1 MDKSRESTRAEQPV
15 ERPLFEALLYP
26 HRSLSERGF
35 LILTIGNILIVALWG
50 GLFLVLGAWPIF
62 GFLGAE
68 CLLFWWLL
76 RTHFRGDRRAER
88 IRLYADRLVL
98 QQIDAKGRVAES
110 RFEPYWLQVVL
121 KERGFPRHGY
131 EVRVEGEPSG
141 EVTSG
146 AHAPML
152 EQGIG
157 LAYVPVEVSRP
168 GSMIEIVVRDKAV
181 PAEVVRPPFYTEG
194 SVRK

>member
-1 MDKSRESTRAEQPV
+1 MDKSRESTSAEQPV

-26 HRSLSERGF
+26 IRSLCEGGL
-35 LILTIGNILIVALWG
+35 LILYIGNILIVALWG

-88 IRLYADRLVL
+88 IRLYAERLVL
-98 QQIDAKGRVAES
+98 QQFDAKGRVAGS

-121 KERGFPRHGY
+121 KERGFEDPALLLRSHG
-131 EVRVEGEPSG
+131 RAVEIGAFLGAGERRQFAQ
-141 EVTSG
+141 ELQ
-146 AHAPML
+146 AIL
-152 EQGIG
+152 
-157 LAYVPVEVSRP
+157 SRWRT
-168 GSMIEIVVRDKAV
+168 V
-181 PAEVVRPPFYTEG
+181 
-194 SVRK
+194 